1 MPAQTFH
8 SSPGQSALH
17 MAEFL
22 QNLPASAYLLLAGAY
37 LLGSVPF
44 GLLIGKAHGV
54 DIREQGSG
62 NIGATNLGRALGK
75 RWAFVAFL
83 FDFAKG
89 ILPILL
95 APVFLQQVQEADRL
109 ASITILAGTVSILGH
124 TFPLYLGFRGGK
136 GVATT
141 LGAMTGVAPPA
152 TLLAGLVWLALYL
165 KTRTVSIASLAT
177 GAALPLGIWA
187 TELLYQQTNFPVRL
201 AFSIAIAALIF
212 LRHRSNIARILKGE
226 ELTFKKD
233 TEAGE
238 EDSTP

>member
-1 MPAQTFH
+1 
-8 SSPGQSALH
+8 

-22 QNLPASAYLLLAGAY
+22 QNLPASAYLLLAGSY
-37 LLGSVPF
+37 LLGSIPF

-75 RWAFVAFL
+75 RWAFAAFL
-83 FDFAKG
+83 LDFAKG
-89 ILPILL
+89 ILPCLATVYL
-95 APVFLQQVQEADRL
+95 APWADDESGLFLVA
-109 ASITILAGTVSILGH
+109 ILSGTASILGH

-141 LGAMTGVAPPA
+141 LGVITFVSLPA
-152 TLLAGLVWLALYL
+152 TILAGLVWVGLYL
-165 KTRTVSIASLAT
+165 MTRTVSISSLAT
-177 GAALPLGIWA
+177 AATLPLGIWI
-187 TELLYQQTNFPVRL
+187 TELLQQPPNFTARL
-201 AFSIAIAALIF
+201 VFSIAIAALIF
-212 LRHRSNIARILKGE
+212 LRHRTNIVRILRGV

-238 EDSTP
+238 ENSAS

>member
-1 MPAQTFH
+1 MPARTFH

-22 QNLPASAYLLLAGAY
+22 QNLPAAAYLLLAGSY
-37 LLGSVPF
+37 LLGSIPF

-75 RWAFVAFL
+75 RWAFAAFL
-83 FDFAKG
+83 LDFAKG
-89 ILPILL
+89 ILPVILTP
-95 APVFLQQVQEADRL
+95 AIIQEAQEADGL
-109 ASITILAGTVSILGH
+109 VVITILAGTASVLGH

-141 LGAMTGVAPPA
+141 LGVITGVAPPA
-152 TLLAGLVWLALYL
+152 THLAGIVWLGVYL
-165 KTRTVSIASLAT
+165 KTRIVSISSLAT
-177 GAALPLGIWA
+177 GATLPLGIWG
-187 TELLYQQTNFPVRL
+187 TELLYEQTNFSARL
-201 AFSIAIAALIF
+201 IFSIAIAALIF
-212 LRHRSNIARILKGE
+212 LRHRTNIVRILKGE

-238 EDSTP
+238 ESSAQ